1 MTQNCVSF
9 FFCELVGI
17 SFNTAGGHWDDSL
30 NTPLHLFGDSELL
43 SNSPNLA
50 QEHKKIGP
58 SQQETTFLN
67 TLLVLN
73 SSMIVCSNRGVWV
86 SMWGWFFKHTIASL
100 WKFGVAVKLG
110 KLGTRAHKKR
120 PKPARDYFC
129 FWKQTLDTFCYLKC
143 PISTR
148 KFLLI

>member
-9 FFCELVGI
+9 FFSGI

-30 NTPLHLFGDSELL
+30 NTPLHLFGDSEML

-67 TLLVLN
+67 TLCVLH
-73 SSMIVCSNRGVWV
+73 SSVFVCLFVCLFV
-86 SMWGWFFKHTIASL
+86 
-100 WKFGVAVKLG
+100 V
-110 KLGTRAHKKR
+110 
-120 PKPARDYFC
+120 
-129 FWKQTLDTFCYLKC
+129 
-143 PISTR
+143 
-148 KFLLI
+148 

>member
-1 MTQNCVSF
+1 MLLLVNINLGFFVCFGDGMTQNCVSF

-30 NTPLHLFGDSELL
+30 NTPLHLFGDSEML

-67 TLLVLN
+67 TLWVLHTFVF
-73 SSMIVCSNRGVWV
+73 VCLL
-86 SMWGWFFKHTIASL
+86 FF
-100 WKFGVAVKLG
+100 
-110 KLGTRAHKKR
+110 TRM
-120 PKPARDYFC
+120 
-129 FWKQTLDTFCYLKC
+129 
-143 PISTR
+143 
-148 KFLLI
+148 